1 MGEKRQR
8 REELSRARRAASPG
22 RSDDLGLDAAH
33 EGLSKRFRAGRNRP
47 QAVVIGCSTGGPAGL
62 TSLLESLVV
71 PLEVPI
77 FVVQHMPPRFTKNFA
92 DHLNSRVD
100 TRVVEAEYGMS
111 VEGGTCYIAPGGL
124 HLELRRRADGEVMVA
139 TVDSEPVGFCKPSV
153 ERLFA
158 TAANVFG
165 HRLLAVMLTGMG
177 RDGSDS
183 AAKLAA
189 MGCPVLVQDEESSAV
204 WGMPG
209 AVVADGTDCEVLH
222 LDQIG
227 ARIVRIVSAG

>member
-8 REELSRARRAASPG
+8 RRKPPFSRQTSEPDRHSAV
-22 RSDDLGLDAAH
+22 GLDPAQ
-33 EGLSKRFRAGRNRP
+33 EGLSRRFRAGRNRP
-47 QAVVIGCSTGGPAGL
+47 LAVVIGCSTGGPAGL
-62 TSLLESLVV
+62 TSVLESLVV
-71 PLEVPI
+71 PLDVPI
-77 FVVQHMPPRFTKNFA
+77 FVVQHMPPMFTKNFA
-92 DHLNSRVD
+92 EHLNSRVE
-100 TRVVEAEYGMS
+100 TRVVEAEYGMQ

-165 HRLLAVMLTGMG
+165 HRVLAVMLTGMG
-177 RDGSDS
+177 RDGSD
-183 AAKLAA
+183 AAANMAA
-189 MGCPVLVQDEESSAV
+189 MGCPVLVQDEESSVV

-222 LDQIG
+222 LDRIG
-227 ARIVRIVSAG
+227 ARIANIVSAG